1 MRIGPKLS
9 LAFMVML
16 AFAGVIGLVS
26 ILQLSKVARDADVI
40 ETEVLGSVS
49 KLAAIRF
56 NLAVSRSTALET
68 LIHIEINVQSAAASL
83 RASGICLATGYA
95 AGVAAITSCP

>member
-9 LAFMVML
+9 LAFIVML

-26 ILQLSKVARDADVI
+26 IVQLSKVARDADVI
-40 ETEVLGSVS
+40 ETDVLGSVS

-56 NLAVSRSTALET
+56 NLSVSRSTALET
-68 LIHIEINVQSAAASL
+68 LIHFEINPPGSAFYPSLSPSSQIIPNLAPFSAS
-83 RASGICLATGYA
+83 S
-95 AGVAAITSCP
+95 